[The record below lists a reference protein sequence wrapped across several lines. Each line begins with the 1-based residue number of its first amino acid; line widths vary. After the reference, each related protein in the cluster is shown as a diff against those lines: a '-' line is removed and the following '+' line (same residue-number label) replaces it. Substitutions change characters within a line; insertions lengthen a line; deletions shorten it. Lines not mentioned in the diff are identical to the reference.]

1 MLKNWE
7 QIRAEDAEKK
17 LGIMFARPGTIVYSR
32 DNGFMLETI
41 NYSDESNQ
49 WVYNCVN
56 HDDWS
61 ELWSDGFGATPE
73 EAYLN
78 RKMY

>member
-1 MLKNWE
+1 MFENWN
-7 QIRAEDAEKK
+7 QVKGEDAYNE
-17 LGIMFARPGTIVYSR
+17 LGLIGVKSDTIVYSR

-49 WVYNCVN
+49 WVYNGVN

-61 ELWSDGFGATPE
+61 ELWSEGFGATPE
-73 EAYLN
+73 EAFNN
-78 RKMY
+78 REMC

>member
-1 MLKNWE
+1 MFENWN
-7 QIRAEDAEKK
+7 QVKGEDAYNE
-17 LGIMFARPGTIVYSR
+17 LGLIGVKSDTIVYSR

-49 WVYNCVN
+49 WVYNGVN

-61 ELWSDGFGATPE
+61 ELWSEGIGDTPE
-73 EAYLN
+73 EAFNN
-78 RKMY
+78 REMY